1 MKKSGILNS
10 QLSGIIASM
19 GHTDKLVICDC
30 GLPIPKNA
38 ELVDLALCENIP
50 GFLETLRVIL
60 QELQVEEALVAEEL
74 LQSSNRT
81 FEEIKKLLPGIDI
94 KRISHDNMKKLL
106 RNGERVSYVRTGE
119 ATPYA
124 NIVLSSG
131 VTF

>member
-19 GHTDKLVICDC
+19 GHSDRLVICDC
-30 GLPIPKNA
+30 GLPIPQNA

-50 GFLETLRVIL
+50 GFLDTLRVIL
-60 QELQVEEALVAEEL
+60 QELQVEEAMIAEEL
-74 LQSSNRT
+74 LQTSNGT
-81 FEEIKKLLPGIDI
+81 FEEIKKMLPGINI
-94 KRISHDNMKKLL
+94 KKTTHDNFKKLL